1 MKSLKRGFI
10 SNEVGQVIENGHT
23 RLPRSPFKKGSSMI
37 RVLHIIE
44 EFLVK

>member
-10 SNEVGQVIENGHT
+10 SNEVGQVIENGRT
-23 RLPRSPFKKGSSMI
+23 RILRSPFKKGSSMI
-37 RVLHIIE
+37 RVLHRIE

>member
-10 SNEVGQVIENGHT
+10 SNEAGQVIENGRT
-23 RLPRSPFKKGSSMI
+23 RIPQSPFKKGSSMI

>member
-10 SNEVGQVIENGHT
+10 SNEVGQVIENGLT
-23 RLPRSPFKKGSSMI
+23 RKLRNPFKKGSSII
-37 RVLHIIE
+37 RVLHRIE